1 MDIRSHTEELDTFV
15 VVVVVDNSI
24 VRTSGGEGIFE
35 PWQSNSS
42 LKQVSRIAS
51 DLLPHLGKKNWFLYM
66 KLV

>member
-1 MDIRSHTEELDTFV
+1 MDIRSHTKELDTFV

-35 PWQSNSS
+35 PWQPNSS

>member
-1 MDIRSHTEELDTFV
+1 MDIRSHTEELDTF

-35 PWQSNSS
+35 PWQPNSS
-42 LKQVSRIAS
+42 LKLVSRIAS